1 MTLAIIILGG
11 LLVLMLSL
19 FFMQKKEMKSVRVQL
34 MEIRERETNAK
45 IHATG
50 VGMDVMLIQ
59 EINTMLED
67 FRKNQIEFQQR
78 NHEVEQMMTNI
89 SHDLRTPLT
98 SALGY
103 IQMIQ
108 TSELSEEEKA
118 ENLQIVEKR
127 LLRLKELIDAFFE
140 FSKVISKEEKP
151 ELSEINMVSVLEEA
165 VAHYYDEYCDRNRAI
180 EFRCEKPRI
189 LMQSNKNMAMRIFD
203 NLIINALKHGL
214 GDLSIVVGE
223 KTLEEGKKHLQV
235 DFSNQVLDPDIDVS
249 RLFEEFYT
257 TDISR
262 TKGNTGLGLA
272 IVKQFTKL
280 LGGDITATLSDE
292 ILTISVDFMIIK

>member
-280 LGGDITATLSDE
+280 LDGDITATLSDE